1 VFSFYLVLMKK
12 GISIS
17 MDGRGWALNNI
28 FVERFWRSAKYEDVY
43 LKGYTMMY
51 ELLIGLTE

>member
-1 VFSFYLVLMKK
+1 
-12 GISIS
+12 

-28 FVERFWRSAKYEDVY
+28 FVERFWRSDKYEDVY